1 MTLVATKP
9 KTASLL
15 EKKIGTLYDT
25 AIAQPQIQCEEK
37 HHFGPNIYIKE
48 VTMPAGALIIG
59 KHHRMEHLCN
69 MVSGRM
75 FILQDDGSKKELVA
89 PMTFMA
95 KPGRKVAYIVETV
108 VFQNIYSTSETDIE
122 KLENMCVDNSIPL
135 LEEGN

>member
-25 AIAQPQIQCEEK
+25 AVAQPQIECEEK

-135 LEEGN
+135 LGEGN

>member
-15 EKKIGTLYDT
+15 EKKLGTLYEAT
-25 AIAQPQIQCEEK
+25 AAQPQVQCEEK

>member
-15 EKKIGTLYDT
+15 EKKISTLYEAT
-25 AIAQPQIQCEEK
+25 AAQPQVQCEEK

-95 KPGRKVAYIVETV
+95 PPGRKVAYIVETV

>member
-15 EKKIGTLYDT
+15 EKKLGTLYDT
-25 AIAQPQIQCEEK
+25 ASARPQIQCEEK

-135 LEEGN
+135 LEEGK

>member
-15 EKKIGTLYDT
+15 EAKLSTLYG
-25 AIAQPQIQCEEK
+25 AAVAQPQVQCEEK